1 MGPAYQYDVFISHA
15 VEDKIP
21 IANEL
26 FRSLEQKNLK
36 VWYSGRELSVGDRL
50 TESIHK
56 SLDQC
61 RFGVVIIS
69 PTYLS
74 KIWALNEFFYLLTK
88 EKNGQKV
95 ILPVLYDITP
105 EQLASRS
112 TLMAEIFAV
121 RADLGIERVTEILYL
136 EIERQRE
143 REKGKEST
151 LVNGP
156 SHPVLSKKRIVTVLL
171 FLLLAISGV
180 LTFLYFN
187 NRIPQD
193 DYVVEAIQKRI
204 TTIQQTTDTSL
215 KQIIKANNAKPALPD
230 DIRKLYNDYINA
242 KSYYRNEYI
251 LNTGSET
258 IRSKK
263 NVNATLALDMD
274 SISPLN
280 QYTFYSPDIFH
291 WNAVSAKSISQAG
304 FIYYNTQP
312 VHYYFKK
319 DDDSRDHYKV
329 VVTYTNPMR
338 MIQTTLTFPKF
349 TTDIKRH
356 QVTITALPPTETFS
370 FTRKDNTWVVEK
382 IE

>member
-1 MGPAYQYDVFISHA
+1 MGSGYQYDVFISHA

-26 FRSLEQKNLK
+26 FRSLEQRNLK

-88 EKNGQKV
+88 EKYGQKV

-121 RADLGIERVTEILYL
+121 RADLGIDRVTEILHR
-136 EIERQRE
+136 EIEKQRQQ
-143 REKGKEST
+143 EKETEKP
-151 LVNGP
+151 LPNAFLNP
-156 SHPVLSKKRIVTVLL
+156 NLSKKRIAPILL
-171 FLLLAISGV
+171 STLLAIAGV
-180 LTFLYFN
+180 TAFLHYGN
-187 NRIPQD
+187 NVPQKGHI
-193 DYVVEAIQKRI
+193 YSAIEKRI
-204 TTIQQTTDTSL
+204 TDLQHTADASL
-215 KQIIKANNAKPALPD
+215 KHITTGNNAKPASPD
-230 DIRKLYNDYINA
+230 DIKQLYTDYINA

-251 LNTGSET
+251 LDTGIEVL
-258 IRSKK
+258 RSKK
-263 NVNATLALDMD
+263 KVNARLALDMD

-280 QYTFYSPDIFH
+280 QYNLHIPDIYR
-291 WNAVSAKSISQAG
+291 WEQTSTNQAE
-304 FIYYNTQP
+304 FIYYNTEP
-312 VHYYFKK
+312 VHYHLQRTE
-319 DDDSRDHYKV
+319 DNEGHYEV
-329 VVTYTNPMR
+329 MVTYTNPLR
-338 MIQTTLTFPKF
+338 LIQTTLEFPKL
-349 TTDIKRH
+349 TTDIKRR
-356 QVTITALPPTETFS
+356 QVTITALPPTETFL
-370 FTRKDNTWVVEK
+370 FVLRNNEWVVEQIK
-382 IE
+382 